1 MSTQERKLK
10 ERENRKQQILNAAE
24 AIMEENGLH
33 GLSID
38 LIAQYTQL
46 AKGTIY
52 LYFKSKEE
60 ILSIITIKAREL
72 LLNKF
77 QKIEIQDLS
86 PIEKLKLIIIENYQY
101 FKNHSLYYDL
111 LSLYEANHNVVETE
125 AMYKSSDEISEIV
138 ANIVIQGQKENLI
151 DPNYNP
157 YELTMNL
164 WAMTV
169 GVLQLLKVRG
179 ALISEKFDISEQ
191 NLLDN
196 YMYIFFKGI
205 GVT

>member
-10 ERENRKQQILNAAE
+10 EKQNRKQQILDAAE
-24 AIMEENGLH
+24 AIMVENGLH

-60 ILSIITIKAREL
+60 ILSILTIKAREL
-72 LLNKF
+72 LLNEFK
-77 QKIEIQDLS
+77 KIAIKDIT
-86 PIEKLKLIIIENYQY
+86 PIEKLQLIIIENYQF
-101 FKNHSLYYDL
+101 FKKYSLYYDL

-125 AMYKSSDEISEIV
+125 EMYKSSDEISKLV
-138 ANIVIQGQKENLI
+138 AHIVIQGQKENLI
-151 DPNYNP
+151 NPTFNP

-169 GVLQLLKVRG
+169 GVLQLFKVRG

-196 YMYIFFKGI
+196 YMSIFLKGI
-205 GVT
+205 N

>member
-1 MSTQERKLK
+1 MSTKERKIK
-10 ERENRKQQILNAAE
+10 EKENRKQQILIASE
-24 AIMEENGLH
+24 AVMVENGLH

-60 ILSIITIKAREL
+60 ILSILTIKAREL
-72 LLNKF
+72 LLNEFK
-77 QKIEIQDLS
+77 KISIKETT
-86 PIEKLKLIIIENYQY
+86 PIEKLKLIIIENYNF
-101 FKNHSLYYDL
+101 FKKHALYYDL

-125 AMYKSSDEISEIV
+125 EMYKSSDEISKIV
-138 ANIVIQGQKENLI
+138 ADIVMQGQKENTI
-151 DPNYNP
+151 DITYNP

-169 GVLQLLKVRG
+169 GVLQLFKVRG
-179 ALISEKFDISEQ
+179 ALISEKFNISEQ

-196 YMYIFFKGI
+196 YISIFFKGI
-205 GVT
+205 K

>member
-10 ERENRKQQILNAAE
+10 EKQNRKQQILDAAE
-24 AIMEENGLH
+24 AIMVENGLH

-60 ILSIITIKAREL
+60 ILSILTIKAREL
-72 LLNKF
+72 LLNEFK
-77 QKIEIQDLS
+77 KIAIKEIT
-86 PIEKLKLIIIENYQY
+86 PIEKLQLIIIENYQF
-101 FKNHSLYYDL
+101 FKKYSLYYDL

-125 AMYKSSDEISEIV
+125 EMYKSSDEISKLV
-138 ANIVIQGQKENLI
+138 AHIVIQGQKENLI
-151 DPNYNP
+151 NPTFNP

-169 GVLQLLKVRG
+169 GVLQLFKVRG

-196 YMYIFFKGI
+196 YMSIFLKGI
-205 GVT
+205 N

>member
-10 ERENRKQQILNAAE
+10 EKENRKQQILDAAE
-24 AIMEENGLH
+24 AIMVENGLH

-60 ILSIITIKAREL
+60 ILSTLTIKAREL
-72 LLNKF
+72 LLNEFK
-77 QKIEIQDLS
+77 KIAIQDVTS
-86 PIEKLKLIIIENYQY
+86 IEKLKLIIIENYNF
-101 FKNHSLYYDL
+101 FKKYSLYYDL
-111 LSLYEANHNVVETE
+111 LSLYEANHNVVETKE
-125 AMYKSSDEISEIV
+125 MYKSSDEISKIV
-138 ANIVIQGQKENLI
+138 AHIVIQGQKENLI
-151 DPNYNP
+151 NLSFNP

-169 GVLQLLKVRG
+169 GVLQLFKVRG
-179 ALISEKFDISEQ
+179 ALITEKFDISEQ

-196 YMYIFFKGI
+196 YLCLFLKGI
-205 GVT
+205 R

>member
-10 ERENRKQQILNAAE
+10 EKQNRKQQILDAAE
-24 AIMEENGLH
+24 AIMVENGLH

-38 LIAQYTQL
+38 LIAQCTQL

-60 ILSIITIKAREL
+60 ILSILTIKAREL
-72 LLNKF
+72 LLNEFK
-77 QKIEIQDLS
+77 KIAIKEIT
-86 PIEKLKLIIIENYQY
+86 PIEKLQLIIIENYQF
-101 FKNHSLYYDL
+101 FKKYSLYYDL

-125 AMYKSSDEISEIV
+125 EMYKSSDEISKLV
-138 ANIVIQGQKENLI
+138 AHIVIQGQKENLI
-151 DPNYNP
+151 NPTFNP

-169 GVLQLLKVRG
+169 GVLQLFKVRG

-196 YMYIFFKGI
+196 YMSIFLKGI
-205 GVT
+205 N

>member
-10 ERENRKQQILNAAE
+10 EKQNRKQQILDAAE
-24 AIMEENGLH
+24 AIMVESGLH

-60 ILSIITIKAREL
+60 ILSILTIKAREL
-72 LLNKF
+72 LLDEFK
-77 QKIEIQDLS
+77 KIAIKEVT
-86 PIEKLKLIIIENYQY
+86 PVEKLKLIIIANYQF
-101 FKNHSLYYDL
+101 FKKYSLYYDL

-125 AMYKSSDEISEIV
+125 EMYKSSDEISKIV
-138 ANIVIQGQKENLI
+138 AHIVIEGQKQNLI
-151 DPNYNP
+151 NPSFNP

-169 GVLQLLKVRG
+169 GVLQLFKVRG

-196 YMYIFFKGI
+196 YLTIFLKGI
-205 GVT
+205 S